1 MSEAGS
7 ERGELS
13 HQEPVTNQ
21 WPLEHS
27 LGYLLRRSINR
38 LSTAWASV
46 GPELTMAQ
54 FTIMIELDRNPGLDQ
69 HTLSE
74 NIWIDSSTVAD
85 VCRRLVQ
92 QNILERNRSDA
103 DRRRYIL
110 TLTAEGKQKLSEALP
125 KVTAVNE
132 QLATH
137 LDAKQQRELVALLRQ
152 SVGLE

>member
-7 ERGELS
+7 GQ
-13 HQEPVTNQ
+13 QEPVTSA

-38 LSTAWASV
+38 LSTAWSHT
-46 GPELTMAQ
+46 GPALTMAQ

-74 NIWIDSSTVAD
+74 NVWIDSSTVAD

-92 QNILERNRSDA
+92 QNILERTRSET

-110 TLTAEGKQKLSEALP
+110 TLTAEGKQQLRDALP

-132 QLATH
+132 ELATH
-137 LDAKQQRELVALLRQ
+137 LNEKQQRELVALLRQ